1 MERRS
6 NCDKICQGENFLH
19 HELIE
24 TCWNSKEKYSWQ
36 YFCSYVKCLC
46 CIQIFITLIHSNDK
60 PNNLLNCLAFKNRK
74 KKKTSSEK
82 KLKVSGHNQSMRK
95 VLLLSLLVFL
105 GNKIILLNQ
114 FPFSICF
121 NAKLIEARKAFALFD
136 N

>member
-1 MERRS
+1 M
-6 NCDKICQGENFLH
+6 I
-19 HELIE
+19 
-24 TCWNSKEKYSWQ
+24 
-36 YFCSYVKCLC
+36 YF
-46 CIQIFITLIHSNDK
+46 INR
-60 PNNLLNCLAFKNRK
+60 LAFKKRSSMLSK
-74 KKKTSSEK
+74 KKKASSET

-95 VLLLSLLVFL
+95 VLLLSLLAFL

>member
-1 MERRS
+1 
-6 NCDKICQGENFLH
+6 
-19 HELIE
+19 
-24 TCWNSKEKYSWQ
+24 
-36 YFCSYVKCLC
+36 
-46 CIQIFITLIHSNDK
+46 
-60 PNNLLNCLAFKNRK
+60 
-74 KKKTSSEK
+74 
-82 KLKVSGHNQSMRK
+82 MRK